1 MEQLELLFST
11 VLTRHVFLSFGFL
24 AVVGAGAMIS
34 SRNAVHSVIGFLLAM
49 LSVAGLYLCL
59 RAEFLAMAQ
68 ILVYAG
74 GIVVLFLFVV
84 MLVEMTKFKERRLF
98 QTQTPIALIVVVI
111 SAVTFLG
118 VFLRTVF
125 GKSADVALSLPAA
138 LTGDGLDPATHNV
151 QAVSRGLFSGYLL
164 PFEIL
169 SVILLVALVGAV
181 VLAKSERG

>member
-1 MEQLELLFST
+1 MEQLEYLFST
-11 VLTRHVFLSFGFL
+11 LLTKHVFMLFGTL
-24 AVVGAGAMIS
+24 AVLGAGAMIFS
-34 SRNAVHSVIGFLLAM
+34 KNAVHSVIGFLLAM
-49 LSVAGLYLCL
+49 LSIAGAYLCL

-84 MLVEMTKFKERRLF
+84 MLVEMTKYKERKIF
-98 QTQTPIALIVVVI
+98 QTQTPLALVVVLI

-118 VFLRTVF
+118 VFLKTIF
-125 GKSADVALSLPAA
+125 GKSAEAA
-138 LTGDGLDPATHNV
+138 LTLKPELTADGFNAATHNV
-151 QAVSRGLFSGYLL
+151 QAVSRGLFAEYLL